1 MDFTIV
7 TNNTIVKDNYE
18 NIIFVE
24 GDFFDVLLE
33 VRSCIHLGH
42 ELISYPLGASIR
54 MMYSPIR
61 SILIG
66 KELKA
71 IDENS
76 IEVIENSIEKYKV
89 TMGERNVDERN
100 RRDYEVIDYEL
111 IKSAIYENDFINEI
125 L

>member
-33 VRSCIHLGH
+33 VRNYIHLGH

-61 SILIG
+61 SILIS
-66 KELKA
+66 KELKD

-76 IEVIENSIEKYKV
+76 IEVIENSIEKYKL

-111 IKSAIYENDFINEI
+111 IKSAICENDFISEI